1 MSEIVEQATEQSIE
15 VPGFLVNLIGRL
27 VAENEALKAG
37 LIPAAPEA
45 AAVKTGAGVTLAQDL
60 MLPA

>member
-1 MSEIVEQATEQSIE
+1 MSEQPTETTVE

-37 LIPAAPEA
+37 LIPAQP
-45 AAVKTGAGVTLAQDL
+45 VVQQDD
-60 MLPA
+60 PA

>member
-1 MSEIVEQATEQSIE
+1 MTDSIESTGQSIE

-37 LIPAAPEA
+37 LFPAAPSVVSDSE
-45 AAVKTGAGVTLAQDL
+45 LE
-60 MLPA
+60 